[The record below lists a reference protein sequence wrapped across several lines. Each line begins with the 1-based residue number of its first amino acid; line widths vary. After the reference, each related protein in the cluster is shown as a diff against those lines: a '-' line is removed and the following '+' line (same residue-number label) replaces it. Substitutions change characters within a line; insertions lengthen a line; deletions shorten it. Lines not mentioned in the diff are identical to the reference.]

1 MEWGDQW
8 LTSRERGRDRKAV
21 AGYAAQLGEHLLC
34 KQPALNAV
42 VYRTGPLLKTPQL
55 SAVMKRLKRVQF
67 HHQSRCLN
75 DLQDAIPAR

>member
-1 MEWGDQW
+1 MEWV
-8 LTSRERGRDRKAV
+8 TSGSRRGNAVMIGTRSRD
-21 AGYAAQLGEHLLC
+21 AAQLGEDLPC

-42 VYRTGPLLKTPQL
+42 VYRTGRLLKTPQL

-75 DLQDAIPAR
+75 DLQDTNRAP